1 VKWPYTPE
9 FADGDPLD
17 AYMEHMDREGIDR
30 AVLVQPGPYWH
41 EPGPGKHPGRRCAGP
56 VDESAWTGADHRVA
70 HGLNLCAL
78 PVVNMLHEHPEST
91 VVINH
96 LAEAG
101 FTSRACWRIRRSGSE
116 VVPT

>member
-1 VKWPYTPE
+1 
-9 FADGDPLD
+9 
-17 AYMEHMDREGIDR
+17 
-30 AVLVQPGPYWH
+30 
-41 EPGPGKHPGRRCAGP
+41 
-56 VDESAWTGADHRVA
+56 
-70 HGLNLCAL
+70 
-78 PVVNMLHEHPEST
+78 MLHEHPEST